1 MSEAFQL
8 KIQLKWTDPK
18 IWRRVIVPT
27 SMTLR
32 DLHDV
37 IQAAMGWEDYHMH
50 QFLIKKKRYQEPPEK
65 DLWGYF
71 DEGRYEDE
79 NEFTLKDVLYKGLSF
94 SYTYDFG
101 DDWIHL
107 IRVEKKEVTA
117 PDNLPVCIGGELA
130 GPPEDC
136 GGVGGYYSL
145 LEIRDDP
152 EYEDHYDLLE
162 WSRNLNPNDFD
173 LERVNELIKQ
183 RFTILC

>member
-8 KIQLKWTDPK
+8 KIQLKWTNPK

-50 QFLIKKKRYQEPPEK
+50 EFVIKKKRYQEPPEK

-71 DEGRYEDE
+71 DEGKYENE
-79 NEFTLKDVLYKGLSF
+79 REFTLKDVLYKGLSF

-101 DDWIHL
+101 DNWTHL
-107 IRVEKKEVTA
+107 IRVEKNEVTA
-117 PDNLPVCIGGELA
+117 PDNLPVCISGELA

-136 GGVGGYYSL
+136 GGVGGYYGL
-145 LEIRDDP
+145 MEILDDQ
-152 EYEDHYDLLE
+152 EHEDHGDMVE
-162 WSRNLNPNDFD
+162 WSGNFNPNDFD
-173 LERVNELIKQ
+173 LDRANELIKQ
-183 RFTILC
+183 RFTFLC